1 MKKAKLILTF
11 LLERCKIIRF
21 FYSENK
27 CERGKDLKIRVAL
40 FLGWILWCTPAFG
53 DTAGQDAI
61 IFQAMEQE
69 MTRSLADLK
78 VDVFDPPYFINY
90 QVRHHDRA
98 EVSASFGALIHSD
111 VRSHRTLYVDVRVG
125 DATFDSSTPSNHQ
138 YSIEQF
144 IPVENDLDSLKRALW
159 YETDLRYK
167 QAIMSFLKKK
177 GRFISG
183 VESHE
188 IPDFSKGGPPQ
199 IYMGPV
205 PLWNPDRP
213 RWEKLVKEVS
223 SYFKNAPEIEKSRV
237 KIFADRDIRYFYD
250 SEGNKIRHADLQF
263 GLVIDAWLKTSSG
276 HQLHD
281 QDAIYVNDPEQF
293 PSKKELAVRTRTLID
308 SLIRLKNAAPMEP
321 YIGPAIFSPDA
332 AAVLFHEAIGHRL
345 EGDRLRQDN
354 NGRTFLKKI
363 GKRILPEFITVVDN
377 PNMKSFQGT
386 ALIGHYD
393 FDDEGQKSQEVV
405 LVDHGVLKNFL
416 LSRSPVLGFNKT
428 NGHARGDG
436 IHSPMSRMSNF
447 IVRSERSLNARDL
460 KRRLIEE
467 VQKQG
472 KPFGLSIK
480 KIISGETQTGNGQF
494 QVFKG
499 KPLYLFKVY
508 PDGREE
514 LVRGVDFVGTPLS
527 MTGKILATGD
537 DPMVINGFCTA
548 ESGVLPVT
556 SITPSILLSEVE
568 LQVSHQLRVRRPIM
582 SPPPLTQ

>member
-1 MKKAKLILTF
+1 MKVMV
-11 LLERCKIIRF
+11 
-21 FYSENK
+21 
-27 CERGKDLKIRVAL
+27 GL
-40 FLGWILWCTPAFG
+40 FLGWILWCTPVFG
-53 DTAGQDAI
+53 DPAGQDAS

-69 MTRSLADLK
+69 MTRSLSDLK
-78 VDVFDPPYFINY
+78 LDVFNPPYFINY
-90 QVRHHDRA
+90 QIRHHDRA

-125 DATFDSSTPSNHQ
+125 DSAFDSSVPSNHR

-144 IPVENDLDSLKRALW
+144 IPVENDLDSIKRALW

-183 VESHE
+183 MESHE
-188 IPDFSKGGPPQ
+188 IHDFSKGDPPQ
-199 IYMGPV
+199 TYMEPV
-205 PLWNPDRP
+205 PEWNPDRL

-237 KIFADRDIRYFYD
+237 KIFAERSIRYYYD
-250 SEGNKIRHADLQF
+250 SEGNKIRNVGLQY
-263 GLVIDAWLKTSSG
+263 GLVIDAWVKSPSG
-276 HQLHD
+276 HQLYD
-281 QDAIYVNDPEQF
+281 QDAIYVKDPEQF
-293 PSKKELAVRTRTLID
+293 PSRKELAVRTRILID
-308 SLIRLKNAAPMEP
+308 SLIRLKNSAEMEP

-345 EGDRLRQDN
+345 EGDRLRHDD

-363 GKRILPEFITVVDN
+363 GQRILPEFITVVDN
-377 PNMKSFQGT
+377 PDMKSFKGT
-386 ALIGHYD
+386 PLIGHYH

-405 LVDHGVLKNFL
+405 LIDHGVLKNFL

-447 IVRSERSLNARDL
+447 IVHSERSLNARDL
-460 KRRLIEE
+460 KRRLIDE
-467 VQKQG
+467 VQRQG
-472 KPFGLSIK
+472 KPFGLFVK
-480 KIISGETQTGNGQF
+480 KIIGGETQTDNGQF

-499 KPLYLFKVY
+499 KPIYLFKVY

-527 MTGKILATGD
+527 MTGKILATGQ

-568 LQVSHQLRVRRPIM
+568 LQAANQSRVRRPIM
-582 SPPPLTQ
+582 DPPSLTQ